1 MKKFVGF
8 MLVFVVFVATLMSG
22 SPGMVSANSSFKD
35 ISSSYPYKEQINYLV
50 NKEIING
57 YPDNTFRPDEKVTR
71 REAAVMVSRAK
82 GLSGTKRSTSFS
94 DVSSKDYASGYIQ
107 SAFEAGYINGYS
119 DGTYR
124 PDATM
129 SRVEM
134 AYLLSQVFGF
144 NTYDKYYYSD
154 VNPFTKSYHPI
165 NKITAH
171 GISEG
176 YPDNTFKPTKDMNR
190 TEFAIFVAR
199 SLEPTYRVTKKENTV
214 LERVVTADV
223 LNVRKGPGTSYSKVG
238 SLTRGT
244 QTYVQFTANDWAY
257 VKTSST
263 QGYVHQAYIAKPV
276 SAISGSIITI
286 DPGHGGKDP
295 GAIANGLVEKEINLA
310 VSKKLQKHL
319 EAAGAKVVM
328 TRTDNDTY
336 PSLSDR
342 VKIAEN
348 SNSTVF
354 VSIHANKFSDKA
366 AHGTETY
373 YNYTAPQGEEGK
385 KLATFIQ
392 NRLYKAID
400 TYNRGVK
407 HGNFHVIRENT
418 IPGVL
423 VELGF
428 MTNPEDAKK
437 LASNT
442 YRELMAKAIYQG
454 IVDYYNSKK

>member
-1 MKKFVGF
+1 MKKFVSF
-8 MLVFVVFVATLMSG
+8 MLAFFVVAATLMSG

-35 ISSSYPYKEQINYLV
+35 ISSTYPYKEQINYLV
-50 NKEIING
+50 NQEIING

-71 REAAVMVSRAK
+71 REAAVMVSRAQD
-82 GLSGTKRSTSFS
+82 LNGTKRSTSFK

-107 SAFEAGYINGYS
+107 SAYEAGYINGYE
-119 DGTYR
+119 DGTYK

-129 SRVEM
+129 TRGEM

-144 NTYDKYYYSD
+144 NTYDNYYYSD
-154 VNPFTKSYHPI
+154 VNPFTHVYHPI
-165 NKITAH
+165 NEITAH

-176 YPDNTFKPTKDMNR
+176 YPDNTFKSTKDMTR

-199 SLEPTYRVTKKENTV
+199 SLEPIYRVTKKENSV

-223 LNVRKGPGTSYSKVG
+223 LNVRKGPGTSYNKV
-238 SLTRGT
+238 SSVTHGT
-244 QTYVQFTANDWAY
+244 HAYVQFTVNNWAY

-263 QGYVHQAYIAKPV
+263 QGYVHQDYLAKP
-276 SAISGSIITI
+276 ISSINKSTITI

-295 GAIANGLVEKEINLA
+295 GGIANGLVEKEINLD
-310 VSKKLQKHL
+310 VSKKLKKYL
-319 EAAGAKVVM
+319 EVAGANVVM
-328 TRTDNDTY
+328 TRDNDTY
-336 PSLSDR
+336 PSLSER

-354 VSIHANKFSDKA
+354 VSIHANKFSDER

-373 YNYTAPQGEEGK
+373 YNYTAPEGEEGK

-442 YRELMAKAIYQG
+442 YRELMAEAIYQG